1 MVDNTYLVAS
11 GVLLFRVI
19 VLATILG
26 ALTWSLGRDR
36 RRLRCGVLAT
46 ASLVVLLDTAVVVAR
61 WLGLPTGP
69 VTTLFL
75 PQPGTVWLL
84 SWILPVTLMSVTSV
98 VGMQGGRRPVN
109 LAAIVLGWVGTA
121 TLVASTFLWQG
132 DGVVLPAVAT
142 LIIALAAAGSV
153 TFITW
158 VAQGLLQDSGQWGED
173 DLGPEVVLVLGA
185 RLVRGQMTR
194 LLAARVDAG
203 LRAWERADRE
213 RPGTPLLVLSGGTVG
228 SPVAEADV
236 MSAYALVQGVPPG
249 QVVAE
254 DRSRSTT
261 QNLLFTRDLLEERGM
276 AEARVLIMT
285 SAFHVARTGMLAS
298 RLGLRWQVTGAP
310 SYWYQ
315 LVGNCSRELLA
326 FVVERWAGVSLTV
339 AGAVAYAVILVTLS

>member
-11 GVLLFRVI
+11 GVLLFRVV

-132 DGVVLPAVAT
+132 DGVVLPVVAT

-203 LRAWERADRE
+203 LRGGGRLPHYRGQGRA
-213 RPGTPLLVLSGGTVG
+213 P
-228 SPVAEADV
+228 
-236 MSAYALVQGVPPG
+236 VQGG
-249 QVVAE
+249 
-254 DRSRSTT
+254 
-261 QNLLFTRDLLEERGM
+261 
-276 AEARVLIMT
+276 
-285 SAFHVARTGMLAS
+285 
-298 RLGLRWQVTGAP
+298 
-310 SYWYQ
+310 
-315 LVGNCSRELLA
+315 
-326 FVVERWAGVSLTV
+326 
-339 AGAVAYAVILVTLS
+339 